1 MKTIK
6 FLKVN
11 LIAIVALIFA
21 SSIMS
26 FNSHEK
32 KTEGEYH
39 YYNNSSLSSFNT
51 LTKWSLVNDSENC
64 ISGGERP
71 CKIFVAEGQ
80 TLNDVI
86 GGKTDLFIMQKAEG
100 TKE

>member
-11 LIAIVALIFA
+11 LMAIVAIICV

-26 FNSHEK
+26 FNSPEK

-51 LTKWSLVNDSENC
+51 LTKWSLVNDSESC
-64 ISGGERP
+64 ISDGGRP
-71 CKIFVAEGQ
+71 CKIFVPDGQ
-80 TLNDVI
+80 TLDDVI
-86 GGKTDLFIMQKAEG
+86 GGKTDPYIMQEAEG